1 MESLIE
7 IIRTGKNISVF
18 KEYFEKETPEKQ
30 KDLLTMSLKDG
41 MNVLHI
47 CSS

>member
-7 IIRTGKNISVF
+7 IIRTGKNIEMF
-18 KEYFEKETPEKQ
+18 IDYFEKESEEKQ
-30 KDLLTMSLKDG
+30 KELLTGSLKDG